1 MTAEDR
7 RSIATTI
14 WSIILAR
21 AKRPAIAGDEEVMLE
36 GAGQVD
42 MQAEEVQDD
51 VGADFSVGVVCAT
64 TTINHWKG
72 RRERRWQSKR

>member
-1 MTAEDR
+1 
-7 RSIATTI
+7 
-14 WSIILAR
+14 
-21 AKRPAIAGDEEVMLE
+21 MLE
-36 GAGQVD
+36 GGQVD

-51 VGADFSVGVVCAT
+51 VGVDFSVSVVCAT